1 MSHTETY
8 ATAPSTQLTITR
20 SGPPTASPVYIF
32 LHFWGGSSQTWSKVL
47 AHLPPTLQTIAVD
60 FRGWGLSTG
69 PSDPTAYSIAN
80 LASDIESLIQQ
91 LHIPSYVLVGHSM
104 GGKVAQLVAGRNYI
118 PGLKGMVLIAPA
130 PPTPLVLPEDM
141 RLQQVMAY
149 ETRDAAEFVVR
160 NVLTASKIDE
170 QDVKNLVDDMMRG
183 NEFAKKA
190 WPEYGMGEDVREQ
203 AKKISVPVVIV
214 AGELDRVETVERVK
228 GEVLPNIKR
237 AEMVVIEGVGH
248 LLPIE
253 APSKVAQAV
262 TELMVLA

>member
-1 MSHTETY
+1 
-8 ATAPSTQLTITR
+8 
-20 SGPPTASPVYIF
+20 
-32 LHFWGGSSQTWSKVL
+32 
-47 AHLPPTLQTIAVD
+47 
-60 FRGWGLSTG
+60 
-69 PSDPTAYSIAN
+69 
-80 LASDIESLIQQ
+80 
-91 LHIPSYVLVGHSM
+91 M

-190 WPEYGMGEDVREQ
+190 WPEYGMGEDVREK